1 MPLMNTLS
9 AIADGMFFAQGS
21 TLPRNLF
28 LLVFVSAASICT
40 AARAAEQLPVSPVY
54 KGEIRRGADGKL
66 RVEASTDPLKPAVDD
81 SAKPATMRV
90 GSQERITTISEAAKL
105 ARDGEVIEIRPGSYR
120 GQPAVW
126 TQNNLVI
133 RGSGERPVML
143 ADGKSAEDKAIWVIK
158 GGNVRIENIE
168 FRGARVPSGNGAGIR
183 FERGHLVVTRCTF
196 VDNEMGILTSNL
208 ADMTLEVRDSEFS
221 AAPHDMADLHH
232 LLYVGA
238 IGKFTLS
245 GSRFEHGYKGHL
257 VKSRA
262 RENIVRNNMLADGM
276 SGRSSYELEFPNG
289 GIAYVLGNVIGQS
302 AGTDNPVLVSYG
314 AEGPRW
320 PVNKL
325 FLVHNTLVND
335 FHTGTFVQLWDE
347 KFPGGIESWIIN
359 NLTVGYGDLNQ
370 PAHGRFEGN
379 QSALRRDLI
388 DYGGVPVRLNSSSP
402 LRGSVRIPGQANGMD
417 LIPAAEFSFPVGT
430 KPIRIGNSLA
440 PGAFQ

>member
-1 MPLMNTLS
+1 MMRT
-9 AIADGMFFAQGS
+9 
-21 TLPRNLF
+21 F
-28 LLVFVSAASICT
+28 LLGMSLIAISTCT
-40 AARAAEQLPVSPVY
+40 PAQIPEKLPVSPAY
-54 KGEIRRGADGKL
+54 KGEIRRGADGRLMVKESSTP
-66 RVEASTDPLKPAVDD
+66 VELVSDGAV
-81 SAKPATMRV
+81 KPATMIV
-90 GSQERITTISEAAKL
+90 GDQDRITTISDAAKL
-105 ARDGEVIEIRPGSYR
+105 ARDGEIIEIRPGTYR

-143 ADGKSAEDKAIWVIK
+143 ANGKSAEDKAIWVIK

-183 FERGHLVVTRCTF
+183 FERGHLVVTRCVF
-196 VDNEMGILTSNL
+196 VDNEMGILTANFPE
-208 ADMTLEVRDSEFS
+208 MTLEVRDSEFL
-221 AAPHDMADLHH
+221 AAPHHEGQLHH

-238 IGKFTLS
+238 IGRFVLS
-245 GSRFEHGYKGHL
+245 GSRFELGYLGHL

-262 RENIVRNNMLADGM
+262 RENMVRNNMLADGTA
-276 SGRSSYELEFPNG
+276 GRSSYELEFPNG

-320 PVNKL
+320 PVNEL

-335 FHTGTFVQLWDE
+335 FHAGSFLKLWDE
-347 KFPGGIESWIIN
+347 KFPGGIESWVIN
-359 NLTVGYGDLNQ
+359 NLTVGYGDLYP
-370 PAHGRFEGN
+370 PARGRFEGN
-379 QSALRRDLI
+379 QSALRRDLL
-388 DYGGVPVRLNSSSP
+388 DYGGLPLRLNSSSP

-417 LIPAAEFSFPVGT
+417 LTPAAEFSFPVGT

>member
-1 MPLMNTLS
+1 MMRT
-9 AIADGMFFAQGS
+9 
-21 TLPRNLF
+21 F
-28 LLVFVSAASICT
+28 LLGMSLIAISTCT
-40 AARAAEQLPVSPVY
+40 PAQIPEKLPVSPAY
-54 KGEIRRGADGKL
+54 KGEIRRGADGRLMVKESSTP
-66 RVEASTDPLKPAVDD
+66 VELVSDGAV
-81 SAKPATMRV
+81 KPATMIV
-90 GSQERITTISEAAKL
+90 GDQDRITTISDAAKL
-105 ARDGEVIEIRPGSYR
+105 ARDGEIIEIRPGTYR

-143 ADGKSAEDKAIWVIK
+143 ANGKSAEDKAIWVIK

-183 FERGHLVVTRCTF
+183 FERGHLVVTRCVF
-196 VDNEMGILTSNL
+196 VDNEMGILTANFPE
-208 ADMTLEVRDSEFS
+208 MTLEVRDSEFL
-221 AAPHDMADLHH
+221 AAPHHEGQLHH

-238 IGKFTLS
+238 IGRFVLS
-245 GSRFEHGYKGHL
+245 GSRFELGYLGHL

-262 RENIVRNNMLADGM
+262 RENMVRNNMLADGTA
-276 SGRSSYELEFPNG
+276 GRSSYELEFPNG

-320 PVNKL
+320 PVNEL

-335 FHTGTFVQLWDE
+335 FHAGSFLKLWDE
-347 KFPGGIESWIIN
+347 KFPGGIESWVIN
-359 NLTVGYGDLNQ
+359 NLTVGYGDLYP
-370 PAHGRFEGN
+370 PARGRFEGN
-379 QSALRRDLI
+379 QSALRRDLL
-388 DYGGVPVRLNSSSP
+388 DYGGLPLRLNSSSP

-417 LIPAAEFSFPVGT
+417 LMPAAEFVFPACT
-430 KPIRIGNSLA
+430 RPIHISSSLA